1 MIVTVLAR
9 RPAVRAWLHH
19 PRPPELDRVF
29 QGLHILQ
36 PCPPPAGLG
45 ARHSMCL
52 GWRLIGHNVV
62 AGRKVRAIVAAA
74 SAGDSAIGWAHGHQ
88 NIQVPSPRRRT

>member
-1 MIVTVLAR
+1 
-9 RPAVRAWLHH
+9 
-19 PRPPELDRVF
+19 
-29 QGLHILQ
+29 
-36 PCPPPAGLG
+36 
-45 ARHSMCL
+45 MCL